1 MSIRRGVNRR
11 QLLRGAAVLGPA
23 AAVAMIAQPVLAQ
36 APVLAD
42 QEDRNGRATRVVHR
56 YFGILNAGMASADA
70 DFSALATVYDK
81 DAVLTQS
88 SPAGVTTRF
97 AGLDAIIGFYVA
109 AWQALHGVQWT
120 QDSIRQLASSVV
132 LSYEHAGRVNQTAPG
147 KCSHLFDVRGHA
159 IQTLD
164 WVTFYPGIP

>member
-1 MSIRRGVNRR
+1 M
-11 QLLRGAAVLGPA
+11 LGPA
-23 AAVAMIAQPVLAQ
+23 AAVAMLGQ

-42 QEDRNGRATRVVHR
+42 EGDGSGRATQVVHR
-56 YFGILNAGMASADA
+56 YFGILNSGMASADA
-70 DFSALATVYDK
+70 DFSALAAVYDE

-88 SPAGVTTRF
+88 SPAGVTARF

-109 AWQALHGVQWT
+109 AWQNLHGVQWT
-120 QDSIRQLASSVV
+120 QDSIREPAKSAV

-147 KCSHLFDVRGHA
+147 KCAHLFVVRGHA